1 MAFHRVQT
9 WYPSF
14 NDIQPD
20 PNSPFRNVVP
30 QVLDIP
36 LNPQEI
42 RYREICGM
50 LKYAEDNK
58 RTVTKDKKKYS
69 RELRVALMR
78 LDVGGGEGRNGRERM
93 RKVVLLQKVVQS
105 HQSYKNGL
113 MVCEGELWRKEKE
126 LKGLLKLRA
135 QENGNAGYYEGRNW
149 WFVTEAEESDEEDDE
164 DHDEDD
170 DDEDDDD
177 DDEGDDDDDD
187 DEMDEGDEGE
197 ETEGM
202 ELECWSE

>member
-78 LDVGGGEGRNGRERM
+78 LDVGGGERRNGMERM

-149 WFVTEAEESDEEDDE
+149 WFVAEAEESDEEDD
-164 DHDEDD
+164 DEDE
-170 DDEDDDD
+170 EDDDD
-177 DDEGDDDDDD
+177 DEM

-202 ELECWSE
+202 ELECWSEEDEDEEMEIE

>member
-149 WFVTEAEESDEEDDE
+149 WFVAEAEESDEEDD
-164 DHDEDD
+164 DE
-170 DDEDDDD
+170 
-177 DDEGDDDDDD
+177 DDD

-202 ELECWSE
+202 ELECWSEEDEDEEMEIE

>member
-1 MAFHRVQT
+1 MTFHRVQT

-14 NDIQPD
+14 NDIQPN
-20 PNSPFRNVVP
+20 PNSPFREVVP

-42 RYREICGM
+42 HYREICGM

-58 RTVTKDKKKYS
+58 RRVTQDKKRYS

-78 LDVGGGEGRNGRERM
+78 LDVGGGEGRDGRERI
-93 RKVVLLQKVVQS
+93 RKVAVLQK
-105 HQSYKNGL
+105 SYKNGL
-113 MVCEGELWRKEKE
+113 MVCEGELLRKEKE
-126 LKGLLKLRA
+126 LKGLLKLQV

-149 WFVTEAEESDEEDDE
+149 WFVAEAEESDEEDE
-164 DHDEDD
+164 ED
-170 DDEDDDD
+170 DDEDDDHD
-177 DDEGDDDDDD
+177 K
-187 DEMDEGDEGE
+187 MDEGGEGE

-202 ELECWSE
+202 ELECWSEEDDDEEMEME

>member
-1 MAFHRVQT
+1 
-9 WYPSF
+9 
-14 NDIQPD
+14 
-20 PNSPFRNVVP
+20 
-30 QVLDIP
+30 
-36 LNPQEI
+36 
-42 RYREICGM
+42 M

-58 RTVTKDKKKYS
+58 RAVTKDKKKYS

-149 WFVTEAEESDEEDDE
+149 WFVTEAEESDEEDD
-164 DHDEDD
+164 DEDD
-170 DDEDDDD
+170 DEDN
-177 DDEGDDDDDD
+177 DDD

-202 ELECWSE
+202 ELECLSEEDEDEEMEIE

>member
-58 RTVTKDKKKYS
+58 RAVTKDKKKYS

-113 MVCEGELWRKEKE
+113 MMCEGELWRKEKE

-149 WFVTEAEESDEEDDE
+149 WFVAEAEESDEEDD
-164 DHDEDD
+164 DEDD
-170 DDEDDDD
+170 DEDN
-177 DDEGDDDDDD
+177 DDD

-202 ELECWSE
+202 ELECLSEEDEDEEMEIE